1 MVLKTSK
8 TIASNFSEMMADFCS
23 STVPGKHSV
32 PFFKA
37 IVACLKGKID
47 GNSQQLV
54 FHIETL
60 ATNN

>member
-1 MVLKTSK
+1 MVLKTPK
-8 TIASNFSEMMADFCS
+8 TIASNFSEVMANFCS

-32 PFFKA
+32 PFKA
-37 IVACLKGKID
+37 IVACLKGKLD

-60 ATNN
+60 ATSN